1 MLDLLVI
8 WGHSSDDS
16 ISNPQV
22 WRNRACKHAGLYPAF
37 FKSGHLFPSSCLPLH
52 HLLFFPSHEHPC
64 FLDYYFERDFVSV
77 VFVFLS
83 ISRSCSQPVGKQ
95 KKKQQQ
101 EPDGSIHGQPQ
112 CGMGMGYRLWELWFP
127 LSFQKINVGTNSSA
141 EQAAKTAISGHT
153 CISPKAEGCLTFW
166 TALNTSS
173 CTCGTCILY
182 VVCAL
187 CVSL

>member
-52 HLLFFPSHEHPC
+52 HLLFFPSPEHPC
-64 FLDYYFERDFVSV
+64 FLDYYFERDFMSV

-95 KKKQQQ
+95 KKKNSNRNLM
-101 EPDGSIHGQPQ
+101 EAYMGSPSVAWGWVT
-112 CGMGMGYRLWELWFP
+112 GSE
-127 LSFQKINVGTNSSA
+127 
-141 EQAAKTAISGHT
+141 
-153 CISPKAEGCLTFW
+153 
-166 TALNTSS
+166 S
-173 CTCGTCILY
+173 CDSHCP
-182 VVCAL
+182 
-187 CVSL
+187 SRK